1 MQIPEIMIELQR
13 FEELFPLPIQ
23 SRQTILALEQPG
35 YFSGRI
41 LGSFEDETRYFN
53 LLYDYSQ
60 QRGWYVLHQFNVK
73 SQITTPETISKIQAV
88 LQSSVTIEQLVM
100 HLLGE
105 NILPLPAFASSNDHY
120 FQAYCHVF
128 EHLLQAE
135 LSSQQVIETILYLQK
150 YLPQLT
156 EGDYLNLNWPKYVWY
171 GPMTAAQ
178 AGLCLTVMLLHCDV
192 LIFSPNQRDYFQ
204 EIFPNAQMVS
214 QVYTLPLSIEVA
226 LFPTK
231 KRAIVATSA
240 QQAAQQLEQA
250 FGAASSGFYRPW
262 QFRHYQTKSIQL
274 TTTFDEVNQYLSQQ
288 ALLRPGFRIEQGR
301 VEIPVLFT
309 KINGIETTTQ
319 FSDTVGFFRNLP
331 NTIVLEKFPF
341 MPAITAN
348 YRYYLEALQAPNGL
362 FLGEEFLR
370 APWWR
375 YQSLAM
381 SLQKKIIQ
389 AIVATLED
397 EHLAIGTD
405 SLQEQQA
412 DVLGV
417 LIDLPDPF
425 IKQLEQFDY
434 TREIPKVI
442 TLQTQISGLISRE
455 DAVVLR
461 FLHHL
466 GYDIISLN
474 PSSRSDVDRYL
485 QEGTMQIHQLPQH
498 WFEYPNPPKVARKR
512 KWWPW
517 QRQSK
522 VGE

>member
-60 QRGWYVLHQFNVK
+60 QCGWYVLHQFNVK

-240 QQAAQQLEQA
+240 QQA
-250 FGAASSGFYRPW
+250 
-262 QFRHYQTKSIQL
+262 
-274 TTTFDEVNQYLSQQ
+274 
-288 ALLRPGFRIEQGR
+288 
-301 VEIPVLFT
+301 
-309 KINGIETTTQ
+309 
-319 FSDTVGFFRNLP
+319 
-331 NTIVLEKFPF
+331 
-341 MPAITAN
+341 
-348 YRYYLEALQAPNGL
+348 
-362 FLGEEFLR
+362 
-370 APWWR
+370 
-375 YQSLAM
+375 
-381 SLQKKIIQ
+381 
-389 AIVATLED
+389 
-397 EHLAIGTD
+397 
-405 SLQEQQA
+405 